1 MRQCG
6 KMSLTML
13 EQHALLAVAALQP
26 DAYSGTISDHIRRHA
41 GYPPTR
47 ASVFVALHGLEWR
60 GLVRSRQRKP
70 TPVRGGRAKFYW
82 SITPQGQRAL
92 TESLK
97 AIGRLSSAAGL
108 QEVLALEPTR
118 LSSRPCPPR
127 AASRHLG

>member
-41 GYPPTR
+41 GYAPTR
-47 ASVFVALHGLEWR
+47 AGVFVALHGLERR
-60 GLVRSRQRKP
+60 GLVQSQHGKP

-82 SITPQGQRAL
+82 SITRQGERAL
-92 TESLK
+92 TESLE
-97 AIGRLSSAAGL
+97 AIGRLSGAAGL
-108 QEVLALEPTR
+108 QEILAFEPTR
-118 LSSRPCPPR
+118 LSSRPCRPR
-127 AASRHLG
+127 AASRHVG